1 MGALLKDEADIYDSW
16 AFNGKMNNDMMEQW
30 LPTLNGL
37 MEVDPKALY
46 AQSTIHSAMAESV
59 AQDSEL
65 MVQLKELAERTNK
78 TPMACLHRRAYLI
91 RVMLGHLRNK
101 FRDNRESASS
111 MSENFTK
118 AKELV
123 RSTSK
128 KALRSG
134 PCPFPAFEQDTQ
146 DADDDDDEGEGEDS
160 NAISPILVATYYDPM
175 LKHAYRLYQDGEL
188 QEALW
193 YETGDNGFI
202 WAVWPGE
209 KQLDYFDT
217 EVPNACLI
225 DGKLTNPILPP
236 TRPPTKKSHKDDQEA
251 AKAAMADAKAAKE
264 AAEAATEAVEA
275 ATEAVEAEAKAAKD
289 AIVEEA
295 QADELSTTEKKPKAK
310 HKNKSKGKGTSRL
323 QVSKR
328 AHEWVGG

>member
-1 MGALLKDEADIYDSW
+1 MPSRQRRSYLEPTTAESAVISGHVRNAMGALLKDEADIYDSW

-46 AQSTIHSAMAESV
+46 AQSTIHSAMAESI

-134 PCPFPAFEQDTQ
+134 PCPFPAFE
-146 DADDDDDEGEGEDS
+146 
-160 NAISPILVATYYDPM
+160 
-175 LKHAYRLYQDGEL
+175 HAGR
-188 QEALW
+188 
-193 YETGDNGFI
+193 
-202 WAVWPGE
+202 
-209 KQLDYFDT
+209 
-217 EVPNACLI
+217 
-225 DGKLTNPILPP
+225 
-236 TRPPTKKSHKDDQEA
+236 
-251 AKAAMADAKAAKE
+251 
-264 AAEAATEAVEA
+264 
-275 ATEAVEAEAKAAKD
+275 
-289 AIVEEA
+289 
-295 QADELSTTEKKPKAK
+295 
-310 HKNKSKGKGTSRL
+310 
-323 QVSKR
+323 
-328 AHEWVGG
+328 